1 MPVPHQL
8 ASIVAWQDE
17 KHVAQNRAL
26 YQEKFDLWMTELG
39 DLMDLRMPEAGF
51 YFWVKVPEQFD
62 GDDEIFVKT
71 LYEQANIHALAGR
84 YLSREVDGHN
94 PGKGYVRIALVA
106 SVEESREAINRIRKL
121 LHA

>member
-1 MPVPHQL
+1 M
-8 ASIVAWQDE
+8 
-17 KHVAQNRAL
+17 AQNRAL